1 VRLLDGFLIE
11 RTFAERTDMPEP
23 KMTMPPLEGELYIVR
38 NGRLQHIERFH
49 DLPKVE
55 VSESAKEALRAM
67 QRRCR
72 RLLGGFRPD
81 IALVAS
87 ALIEHAAALPQATEI
102 VEAYARE
109 LRIEMVEPRD
119 ASQDASS

>member
-1 VRLLDGFLIE
+1 MIRQE
-11 RTFAERTDMPEP
+11 MP
-23 KMTMPPLEGELYIVR
+23 MLEGELYVVR
-38 NGRLQHIERFH
+38 NGRLQHIERFN

-55 VSESAKEALRAM
+55 VSDGAKEALRVL

-87 ALIEHAAALPQATEI
+87 ALIEHAAALPQAQDI
-102 VEAYARE
+102 IEAYARG
-109 LRIEMVEPRD
+109 LRIGITEPRD
-119 ASQDASS
+119 ASQDESI

>member
-1 VRLLDGFLIE
+1 MKPQE
-11 RTFAERTDMPEP
+11 MP
-23 KMTMPPLEGELYIVR
+23 MLEGELYVVR
-38 NGRLQHIERFH
+38 NGRLQHIERFY

-55 VSESAKEALRAM
+55 VSDGAKDALRAL

-87 ALIEHAAALPQATEI
+87 ALIEHGAALPQAQDI
-102 VEAYARE
+102 IEAYARE
-109 LRIEMVEPRD
+109 LRIGITEPQD
-119 ASQDASS
+119 ASQDASV